1 MRCSIVLL
9 IVLTFPSIAFS
20 ATINIPADY
29 PTIQQ
34 GIDVAVNGDTVL
46 VVPGTYMENIN
57 FLGKAITVTSE
68 QGPDVTVIDGNQSG
82 SAIRFESGEGLDS
95 VIEGFTI
102 TNGSGTWLG
111 GSNPGYYGGGVGCL
125 DNASPM
131 IIGNIITK
139 NKSGNEV
146 WTYDKVAMDKS
157 NKEGYWT
164 ILAAGESS
172 GNQTTSTKTFTLML
186 EFDDDDIVKDNSY
199 RASQF

>member
-1 MRCSIVLL
+1 MKTTSLVLL
-9 IVLTFPSIAFS
+9 LACL
-20 ATINIPADY
+20 
-29 PTIQQ
+29 
-34 GIDVAVNGDTVL
+34 TVL
-46 VVPGTYMENIN
+46 STGCQKESHTQGSNLTPGMAKT
-57 FLGKAITVTSE
+57 K
-68 QGPDVTVIDGNQSG
+68 
-82 SAIRFESGEGLDS
+82 
-95 VIEGFTI
+95 I
-102 TNGSGTWLG
+102 TNGVTTQSEILEGFG
-111 GSNPGYYGGGVGCL
+111 AP
-125 DNASPM
+125 
-131 IIGNIITK
+131 NIITK

>member
-1 MRCSIVLL
+1 MNKMTLVLL
-9 IVLTFPSIAFS
+9 LACL
-20 ATINIPADY
+20 
-29 PTIQQ
+29 
-34 GIDVAVNGDTVL
+34 TVL
-46 VVPGTYMENIN
+46 STGCQESRTQGSNLTPGMAKT
-57 FLGKAITVTSE
+57 K
-68 QGPDVTVIDGNQSG
+68 
-82 SAIRFESGEGLDS
+82 
-95 VIEGFTI
+95 I
-102 TNGSGTWLG
+102 TNGVTTQSEILEVFGA
-111 GSNPGYYGGGVGCL
+111 P
-125 DNASPM
+125 
-131 IIGNIITK
+131 NIITK

>member
-1 MRCSIVLL
+1 MKTTSLVLL
-9 IVLTFPSIAFS
+9 LACL
-20 ATINIPADY
+20 
-29 PTIQQ
+29 
-34 GIDVAVNGDTVL
+34 TVL
-46 VVPGTYMENIN
+46 STGCQESRTQGSNLTPGMAKT
-57 FLGKAITVTSE
+57 K
-68 QGPDVTVIDGNQSG
+68 
-82 SAIRFESGEGLDS
+82 
-95 VIEGFTI
+95 I
-102 TNGSGTWLG
+102 TNGVTTQSEILEVFGA
-111 GSNPGYYGGGVGCL
+111 P
-125 DNASPM
+125 
-131 IIGNIITK
+131 NIITK